1 MGTLFRKW
9 PLKMGTGLAASA
21 AHPRWNQIWVPPPP
35 PPRPRGKT
43 IYSSYLKRHKYTHT
57 GRNSHSCEQSEG
69 NHFPIYLHLKIHK
82 CVHTG
87 EKSCSWTGVDPGFWN
102 REGGANKYCVH
113 AAHIPSAKSLTA
125 GVHVKGDLR
134 TICRFS
140 YMKVYKLIT
149 LGTKFK
155 TLLSLGRK
163 ITMFSK
169 FITNYIEQGWWH
181 SSPTLKCM
189 HVLLKEVNKRG
200 RHAYNLHGWTC
211 LPSGIVMEIHCHIT
225 GIFEAAVRLRLPSCC
240 SV

>member
-1 MGTLFRKW
+1 MRYFSVTSVIFCLSPARLFHSKPKCEMFSWSTLLCLWSFPPSSFCTPIPIETRLYLTLTGQFAYQFVFKKVWYLLTFFRM
-9 PLKMGTGLAASA
+9 L
-21 AHPRWNQIWVPPPP
+21 Q
-35 PPRPRGKT
+35 
-43 IYSSYLKRHKYTHT
+43 
-57 GRNSHSCEQSEG
+57 
-69 NHFPIYLHLKIHK
+69 
-82 CVHTG
+82 
-87 EKSCSWTGVDPGFWN
+87 
-102 REGGANKYCVH
+102 
-113 AAHIPSAKSLTA
+113 
-125 GVHVKGDLR
+125 VKGDLR

-181 SSPTLKCM
+181 SSLTLKYM
-189 HVLLKEVNKRG
+189 HLLLKEVNKRG

-225 GIFEAAVRLRLPSCC
+225 GIF
-240 SV
+240 

>member
-1 MGTLFRKW
+1 MWIGAFFLYCKTPFPSPVIEQCSDSWSTEFWGLFSQLGTDFRINSIINWADMMK
-9 PLKMGTGLAASA
+9 KFITKI
-21 AHPRWNQIWVPPPP
+21 NQINFRNVFSETPPDV
-35 PPRPRGKT
+35 GLMN
-43 IYSSYLKRHKYTHT
+43 ICMHI
-57 GRNSHSCEQSEG
+57 
-69 NHFPIYLHLKIHK
+69 HFFIID
-82 CVHTG
+82 
-87 EKSCSWTGVDPGFWN
+87 E
-102 REGGANKYCVH
+102 
-113 AAHIPSAKSLTA
+113 
-125 GVHVKGDLR
+125 GDLR

-181 SSPTLKCM
+181 SSLTLKCM
-189 HVLLKEVNKRG
+189 HLLLKEVNKRG

>member
-1 MGTLFRKW
+1 MTNQPDSLQNTKARVKNWFNKAIHEVSDRYNNENHSEKTTTIQ
-9 PLKMGTGLAASA
+9 LKEKVISDK
-21 AHPRWNQIWVPPPP
+21 N
-35 PPRPRGKT
+35 
-43 IYSSYLKRHKYTHT
+43 SSV
-57 GRNSHSCEQSEG
+57 
-69 NHFPIYLHLKIHK
+69 FPI
-82 CVHTG
+82 
-87 EKSCSWTGVDPGFWN
+87 
-102 REGGANKYCVH
+102 
-113 AAHIPSAKSLTA
+113 
-125 GVHVKGDLR
+125 KGDLR

-181 SSPTLKCM
+181 SSLTLKCM
-189 HVLLKEVNKRG
+189 HLLLKEVNKRG

-225 GIFEAAVRLRLPSCC
+225 GIFEAAVRLRRPSWC

>member
-1 MGTLFRKW
+1 MNLMSYFRGTKLGENMELKFRIATFISK
-9 PLKMGTGLAASA
+9 
-21 AHPRWNQIWVPPPP
+21 
-35 PPRPRGKT
+35 RG
-43 IYSSYLKRHKYTHT
+43 S
-57 GRNSHSCEQSEG
+57 
-69 NHFPIYLHLKIHK
+69 
-82 CVHTG
+82 
-87 EKSCSWTGVDPGFWN
+87 
-102 REGGANKYCVH
+102 
-113 AAHIPSAKSLTA
+113 PSVNLL
-125 GVHVKGDLR
+125 KGDLQ

-163 ITMFSK
+163 ITTFSK

-181 SSPTLKCM
+181 SSLTLKCM
-189 HVLLKEVNKRG
+189 HLLLKEVNKRG

-240 SV
+240 SVYFVHDFPKYCYSCLYQNKFPNF

>member
-1 MGTLFRKW
+1 MRNLKTLPDGHLKW
-9 PLKMGTGLAASA
+9 QMTHRDVIWRTHRPNTVFQILIQN
-21 AHPRWNQIWVPPPP
+21 AHFEFKLR
-35 PPRPRGKT
+35 T
-43 IYSSYLKRHKYTHT
+43 LL
-57 GRNSHSCEQSEG
+57 SCENSPR
-69 NHFPIYLHLKIHK
+69 HH
-82 CVHTG
+82 
-87 EKSCSWTGVDPGFWN
+87 SWTRFII
-102 REGGANKYCVH
+102 
-113 AAHIPSAKSLTA
+113 HITMTFFLFTTPHNALQIMHPTTF
-125 GVHVKGDLR
+125 KGDLR

-181 SSPTLKCM
+181 SSLTFKCM
-189 HVLLKEVNKRG
+189 HLLLKEVNKRG

-225 GIFEAAVRLRLPSCC
+225 GIF
-240 SV
+240 

>member
-1 MGTLFRKW
+1 MIQVFFFFTVIGSLKHSTLSES
-9 PLKMGTGLAASA
+9 TSSEE
-21 AHPRWNQIWVPPPP
+21 
-35 PPRPRGKT
+35 
-43 IYSSYLKRHKYTHT
+43 YSNVY
-57 GRNSHSCEQSEG
+57 
-69 NHFPIYLHLKIHK
+69 
-82 CVHTG
+82 
-87 EKSCSWTGVDPGFWN
+87 
-102 REGGANKYCVH
+102 
-113 AAHIPSAKSLTA
+113 IPF
-125 GVHVKGDLR
+125 KGDLR

-140 YMKVYKLIT
+140 YMYMKVYKLIT

-181 SSPTLKCM
+181 SSLTLKCM
-189 HVLLKEVNKRG
+189 HLLLKEVNKRG

>member
-1 MGTLFRKW
+1 MQTDFYSFSLLFFVIWKFLHPWIFHDNSRTLLRNYV
-9 PLKMGTGLAASA
+9 
-21 AHPRWNQIWVPPPP
+21 RQNQIWIATTFPMFIFIVATDKVISNPA
-35 PPRPRGKT
+35 
-43 IYSSYLKRHKYTHT
+43 LKA
-57 GRNSHSCEQSEG
+57 S
-69 NHFPIYLHLKIHK
+69 F
-82 CVHTG
+82 
-87 EKSCSWTGVDPGFWN
+87 
-102 REGGANKYCVH
+102 
-113 AAHIPSAKSLTA
+113 
-125 GVHVKGDLR
+125 KGDLW

-181 SSPTLKCM
+181 SSLTLKCM
-189 HVLLKEVNKRG
+189 HLLLKEVNKRG

>member
-1 MGTLFRKW
+1 MIIIYNMQMITEIMWNNTIKHNQGRWFWLNKDKRWIYKMIEVIIMTLK
-9 PLKMGTGLAASA
+9 KANDCDNDQIDNDNN
-21 AHPRWNQIWVPPPP
+21 HWN
-35 PPRPRGKT
+35 
-43 IYSSYLKRHKYTHT
+43 
-57 GRNSHSCEQSEG
+57 N
-69 NHFPIYLHLKIHK
+69 
-82 CVHTG
+82 
-87 EKSCSWTGVDPGFWN
+87 CSF
-102 REGGANKYCVH
+102 
-113 AAHIPSAKSLTA
+113 
-125 GVHVKGDLR
+125 KGDLR

-181 SSPTLKCM
+181 SSLTLKCM
-189 HVLLKEVNKRG
+189 HFLLKEVNKRG

-225 GIFEAAVRLRLPSCC
+225 GIF
-240 SV
+240 

>member
-1 MGTLFRKW
+1 MTISHDLNLFKWRNTMLSFESQKGVNAVQWCSIENQKGAIAVQSLWWCSPLLAFNRTL
-9 PLKMGTGLAASA
+9 L
-21 AHPRWNQIWVPPPP
+21 
-35 PPRPRGKT
+35 
-43 IYSSYLKRHKYTHT
+43 
-57 GRNSHSCEQSEG
+57 NS
-69 NHFPIYLHLKIHK
+69 I
-82 CVHTG
+82 
-87 EKSCSWTGVDPGFWN
+87 
-102 REGGANKYCVH
+102 
-113 AAHIPSAKSLTA
+113 
-125 GVHVKGDLR
+125 KGDLR

-181 SSPTLKCM
+181 SSLTLKCM
-189 HVLLKEVNKRG
+189 HLLLKEVNKRG

>member
-1 MGTLFRKW
+1 MSCIYWKDASNLERRAIKTLATFTQYAKFDVS
-9 PLKMGTGLAASA
+9 LKTL
-21 AHPRWNQIWVPPPP
+21 
-35 PPRPRGKT
+35 
-43 IYSSYLKRHKYTHT
+43 
-57 GRNSHSCEQSEG
+57 C
-69 NHFPIYLHLKIHK
+69 
-82 CVHTG
+82 
-87 EKSCSWTGVDPGFWN
+87 
-102 REGGANKYCVH
+102 
-113 AAHIPSAKSLTA
+113 
-125 GVHVKGDLR
+125 KGDLR

-169 FITNYIEQGWWH
+169 FTTNYIEQGWWH
-181 SSPTLKCM
+181 SSLTLKCM
-189 HVLLKEVNKRG
+189 HLLLKEVNKRG

>member
-1 MGTLFRKW
+1 MHL
-9 PLKMGTGLAASA
+9 LKLNIDYVCYIRFYLDWCDSYTS
-21 AHPRWNQIWVPPPP
+21 IWY
-35 PPRPRGKT
+35 
-43 IYSSYLKRHKYTHT
+43 ISL
-57 GRNSHSCEQSEG
+57 GRNIWWIILGFCPLGYCHQQVLGCQSSHNGQRGLLRNYERWGCIGGVMEWV
-69 NHFPIYLHLKIHK
+69 YKI
-82 CVHTG
+82 
-87 EKSCSWTGVDPGFWN
+87 
-102 REGGANKYCVH
+102 
-113 AAHIPSAKSLTA
+113 L
-125 GVHVKGDLR
+125 KGDLR

-181 SSPTLKCM
+181 SSLTLKCM
-189 HVLLKEVNKRG
+189 HLLLKEVNKRG